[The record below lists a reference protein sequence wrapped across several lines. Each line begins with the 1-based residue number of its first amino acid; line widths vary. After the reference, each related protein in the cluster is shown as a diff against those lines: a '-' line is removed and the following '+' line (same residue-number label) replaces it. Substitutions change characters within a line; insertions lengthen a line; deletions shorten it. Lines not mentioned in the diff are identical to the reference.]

1 MGIICGPGSFA
12 VLGSFADPYIP
23 GELEVGPLVVESSVD
38 APVVDGSEVG
48 VAVDDDPVEDGV
60 SEVEYGVVVEPIEAS
75 AVVGESSVTRHTS
88 KSSVSVA
95 KKPTTRYVLLPFLD
109 WARIPIVC

>member
-1 MGIICGPGSFA
+1 M
-12 VLGSFADPYIP
+12 
-23 GELEVGPLVVESSVD
+23 ESSVN

-109 WARIPIVC
+109 WARVPIVC

>member
-1 MGIICGPGSFA
+1 M
-12 VLGSFADPYIP
+12 
-23 GELEVGPLVVESSVD
+23 ESSVN

-75 AVVGESSVTRHTS
+75 DVVISENNSVTRHTN

-95 KKPTTRYVLLPFLD
+95 KKPTTRYVL
-109 WARIPIVC
+109 